1 MADRADLGI
10 IDLTKVAAPDIRV
23 KLKRADD
30 SDSIYRIP
38 GNAPSGL
45 MVELMVLLREVDG
58 ADAEDL
64 ELIAD
69 LREQIQEKIDDLFA
83 LRNKDYEDGE
93 VKLND
98 EELAALV
105 SGLFRRYY
113 DAEVSEEGSERP
125 TKSESES
132 PKEEDDEAS
141 TPRSAPRSRRS
152 SRAPKKRSRSST
164 SSPT

>member
-10 IDLTKVAAPDIRV
+10 IDLTKVAAPDIRT

-30 SDSIYRIP
+30 SEAIYRLP

-45 MVELMVLLREVDG
+45 MIELMVLLREIDG
-58 ADAEDL
+58 ADSEDL
-64 ELIAD
+64 DVIAD
-69 LREQIQEKIDDLFA
+69 LRLQVQEKIDELFC

-98 EELAALV
+98 EELATLV
-105 SGLFRRYY
+105 AGLFQRYY
-113 DAEVSEEGSERP
+113 NAEEDGDRP
-125 TKSESES
+125 TEPETETSSSE
-132 PKEEDDEAS
+132 DS
-141 TPRSAPRSRRS
+141 TPPRPRREPRSRKS
-152 SRAPKKRSRSST
+152 SPARKAPRRSST